1 MREAY
6 EILNSL
12 LSMRGIESPEDISE
26 FLSDR
31 PKKTYD
37 PFLLLN
43 MEAGVDLLLSEIK
56 SGTKI
61 CIYGDYDADGVT
73 SVCILTSVL
82 SHLTDN
88 LIHYIPSRFNE
99 GYGLNKEAITK
110 LAVQGVGLLVT
121 VDCGSVSY
129 DEVQFAKALGMR
141 VIVTDH
147 HSIDDVKAECILIN
161 PKQEECQYPFKELA
175 GCGVAF
181 KLAQAVQQR
190 MGLPKKVINDVLD
203 LVAVGT
209 VGDVVALTDE
219 NRTMVKYGL
228 NKINS
233 ASRISMKKLIEGI
246 SLKWVKSE
254 NIAFGI
260 APHINAAG
268 RMANA
273 EEAVKL
279 FTLHDETS
287 IQRQVDKLIECNRER
302 KKKQEEAYEEAIKSY
317 SQQAEGHDFIILNMP
332 DIHEGIG
339 GIVAGKVKEFYNRP
353 VVIVTPSSEGYLKGT
368 GRSIDS
374 VNLYTLLKKTDYLFE
389 RFGGHKSACGFLM
402 KEENLSEL
410 RENVLAGIQTLK
422 DYDPSI
428 FDIEHDWD
436 MEVSPAEITSDLYK
450 ELEKLEP
457 CGQLNPSPA
466 FIMKDVMLSNV
477 KFMGADNTHAR
488 FTAVSAD
495 GGRADCVLFRKA
507 QEKKSYLTGVQS
519 ADIIGTLDMQIWQG
533 REKVQFMVEE
543 IL

>member
-1 MREAY
+1 
-6 EILNSL
+6 
-12 LSMRGIESPEDISE
+12 
-26 FLSDR
+26 
-31 PKKTYD
+31 
-37 PFLLLN
+37 
-43 MEAGVDLLLSEIK
+43 
-56 SGTKI
+56 
-61 CIYGDYDADGVT
+61 
-73 SVCILTSVL
+73 
-82 SHLTDN
+82 
-88 LIHYIPSRFNE
+88 
-99 GYGLNKEAITK
+99 
-110 LAVQGVGLLVT
+110 
-121 VDCGSVSY
+121 
-129 DEVQFAKALGMR
+129 
-141 VIVTDH
+141 
-147 HSIDDVKAECILIN
+147 
-161 PKQEECQYPFKELA
+161 
-175 GCGVAF
+175 
-181 KLAQAVQQR
+181 
-190 MGLPKKVINDVLD
+190 
-203 LVAVGT
+203 
-209 VGDVVALTDE
+209 
-219 NRTMVKYGL
+219 
-228 NKINS
+228 
-233 ASRISMKKLIEGI
+233 
-246 SLKWVKSE
+246 
-254 NIAFGI
+254 
-260 APHINAAG
+260 
-268 RMANA
+268 
-273 EEAVKL
+273 
-279 FTLHDETS
+279 
-287 IQRQVDKLIECNRER
+287 
-302 KKKQEEAYEEAIKSY
+302 
-317 SQQAEGHDFIILNMP
+317 MP